1 MHYEAKSMTTAAAH
15 RKTAINCI
23 RNYCQKRNFRC
34 SNFGIVCTS
43 RINAVGMAARI
54 SGKAIKATTDIPLVS
69 VTPRCLDLAAHV
81 IAQWLLPVYANTG
94 IDIRVSAFGK

>member
-1 MHYEAKSMTTAAAH
+1 MHYEAKSMTTPAAH

-54 SGKAIKATTDIPLVS
+54 SGKAIKAATDIPLVS
-69 VTPRCLDLAAHV
+69 VTPRCG
-81 IAQWLLPVYANTG
+81 T
-94 IDIRVSAFGK
+94 

>member
-1 MHYEAKSMTTAAAH
+1 MHYEAKSMTTPAAH
-15 RKTAINCI
+15 RKTAINST

-34 SNFGIVCTS
+34 SNLGIVCTS

-69 VTPRCLDLAAHV
+69 VTPRCLDMTAHV